1 MMQCLMEGDLAVPEP
16 AETGSS
22 VELVAY
28 YWDINNTML
37 EDLQPSAFK
46 IARFLLNLRRRSS
59 GEEGKKVIWKTYKRE
74 LKQRNPGA

>member
-1 MMQCLMEGDLAVPEP
+1 
-16 AETGSS
+16 
-22 VELVAY
+22 
-28 YWDINNTML
+28 ML